1 MPTADASI
9 SKGIST
15 GISKGIFKAN
25 KLVVEETSLARF
37 LEARGGAAMVE
48 FALAIMPVLIL
59 FFGMMQWSICAYV
72 NLIVQH
78 AAVVAARAEAVM
90 RPGMPDN
97 GGATGTGSDL
107 EKAISP
113 LFVHVAGFESFLGL
127 GNMTVKVTTQ
137 ARPCDQTMNV
147 VQVTLYYPCTIPLG
161 NKIACGGA
169 LSDVSSAFG
178 GPMLMKLTSTAS
190 FPNQGSYY
198 ESVWASQI
206 GGGVSCSGT

>member
-1 MPTADASI
+1 MMPNVASTPVLV
-9 SKGIST
+9 KGTSGGT
-15 GISKGIFKAN
+15 FKAN
-25 KLVVEETSLARF
+25 RLVLHETVVGRF
-37 LEARGGAAMVE
+37 LEERGGAAMVE

-78 AAVVAARAEAVM
+78 AAIVAARAEAVM

-97 GGATGTGSDL
+97 GGETGTGSDL
-107 EKAISP
+107 EKAIAP
-113 LFVHVAGFESFLGL
+113 LFVHVAGFESILGL
-127 GNMTVKVTTQ
+127 GNLSVKVTTQ

-169 LSDVSSAFG
+169 LSDASSAFG
-178 GPMLMKLTSTAS
+178 GPMFMKLTSSAS

-198 ESVWASQI
+198 ESVWASKI

>member
-1 MPTADASI
+1 MTPTLEHDASMD
-9 SKGIST
+9 KGS
-15 GISKGIFKAN
+15 FNAR
-25 KLVVEETSLARF
+25 KLLVEKTSLARF

-78 AAVVAARAEAVM
+78 AAIVAARAEAVM

-97 GGATGTGSDL
+97 GGATGTGTDL
-107 EKAISP
+107 EKAIAP
-113 LFVHVAGFESFLGL
+113 LFVHVAGFESLLGL

-137 ARPCDQTMNV
+137 AKPCDQTMNV
-147 VQVTLYYPCTIPLG
+147 VQVTLYYPCTVPLG

-169 LSDVSSAFG
+169 LSDASSAFG

-198 ESVWASQI
+198 ESVWASKI
-206 GGGVSCSGT
+206 GGGVSCSGS